1 MNKHIII
8 QLNLFSAEHP
18 VYVLS
23 DEEGAES
30 LGSYSVEALPE
41 FITKFAH
48 DSDIYTVKIVG
59 NSKYAPLV
67 EYGIHSLEATKYSKN
82 NIEIEV
88 I

>member
-1 MNKHIII
+1 MDKQIII
-8 QLNLFSAEHP
+8 QLNMFAESHP

-23 DEEGAES
+23 EEEGAES
-30 LGSYSVEALPE
+30 LGSYSVEILPD
-41 FITKFAH
+41 FITQFAH
-48 DSDIYTVKIVG
+48 DSDIYKVKIVG
-59 NSKYAPLV
+59 DSKYAPLV